1 MGRGT
6 GGSVCPALGAVCGPR
21 LSIANQSIILIAGS
35 SHLLLEALWVDV
47 VVHFGAEGPFR
58 YGKKRG
64 VQCERCMQEGR
75 GLPKKGERDSGSGRK
90 DFAGLGDDRELF
102 SHLFILKHIH

>member
-1 MGRGT
+1 M
-6 GGSVCPALGAVCGPR
+6 LGAVCGPR

-35 SHLLLEALWVDV
+35 SYILLEALWVGMV
-47 VVHFGAEGPFR
+47 VFSGAEGPFR

-64 VQCERCMQEGR
+64 VQCERGMQEGH
-75 GLPKKGERDSGSGRK
+75 GLPREGKGDAGSGYE

-102 SHLFILKHIH
+102 IHLFILKHIH